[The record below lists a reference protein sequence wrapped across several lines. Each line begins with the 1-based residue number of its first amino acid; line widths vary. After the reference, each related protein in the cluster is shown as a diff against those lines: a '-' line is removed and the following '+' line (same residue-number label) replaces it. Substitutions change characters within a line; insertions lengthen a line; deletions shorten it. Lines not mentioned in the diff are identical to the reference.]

1 MATQVQATKA
11 PTEPKVAKTPIAT
24 VQRVTEQMKR
34 AALQGKISNEDLD
47 AISNLAGALK
57 TFMSA

>member
-11 PTEPKVAKTPIAT
+11 PSAPKVAKAPIAT